1 MPKKKPTPTDF
12 KPPARRKQTA
22 IARPAVADLLEHFI
36 SQYRGA
42 TLDAYRRDIR
52 MFCEYTGEPT
62 PEDAIAALVKG
73 GKGAANTAVL
83 DWRKSMIDAGLA
95 PKTVNRRLSALRS
108 MIAQARIM
116 GLVEW
121 AIDVKGVKD
130 AEVRDPRGP
139 GEKAFRAMIW
149 YAEQSKDPIGLRNLA
164 ILRLLHDIALRR
176 GEVSRLNVED
186 YDAETG
192 ALMVLGKGRYRQ
204 EKKDLPT
211 PTRAAL
217 DAWLEEHDADEGPMF
232 IALDAVY
239 RGHRLTPQSIYKTVK
254 AIGKA
259 VGADVRPHGLRHT
272 AITTAL
278 DRTGGDVRAVAQF
291 ARHTDVRVTMQY
303 DDARKESAK
312 RVADLVSWPGEN
324 EYEDENED

>member
-1 MPKKKPTPTDF
+1 
-12 KPPARRKQTA
+12 
-22 IARPAVADLLEHFI
+22 
-36 SQYRGA
+36 
-42 TLDAYRRDIR
+42 
-52 MFCEYTGEPT
+52 
-62 PEDAIAALVKG
+62 
-73 GKGAANTAVL
+73 
-83 DWRKSMIDAGLA
+83 
-95 PKTVNRRLSALRS
+95 
-108 MIAQARIM
+108 
-116 GLVEW
+116 
-121 AIDVKGVKD
+121 
-130 AEVRDPRGP
+130 
-139 GEKAFRAMIW
+139 
-149 YAEQSKDPIGLRNLA
+149 
-164 ILRLLHDIALRR
+164 
-176 GEVSRLNVED
+176 
-186 YDAETG
+186 
-192 ALMVLGKGRYRQ
+192 LGKGRYRQ